1 MCRRTSRSHF
11 CADTWLIAKINR
23 VAAWERIMVLYVV
36 LGINYETAEV
46 EEKQAYDIFDLLFEL
61 CGCYER
67 KNWKTF

>member
-36 LGINYETAEV
+36 LGNYETAEV
-46 EEKQAYDIFDLLFEL
+46 EEKQAYDIFLLLLFEL